1 MGAPIARRETEAR
14 RRPRVIDERGAEG
27 ARTGSI
33 SLIKAGAKS
42 LGRFLVSAIAETSP
56 PLLVAFS
63 TGADLA
69 RRLPRDA
76 VFRDGAAGLG
86 AAGLGDGLGDGRGG
100 ARGAARVAAAVSR
113 PRRRPRVRPARGDD
127 GGGLPPPRRG
137 PRRGRGRPRPRVVLG
152 PRGRVER
159 VGGRVRVQVRP
170 RRARGVAAASAS
182 AEAPSRS
189 SSRRSS
195 SATRP
200 SSRRRSSPPPRGRLR
215 AATDPCTRRSTAS
228 TRSCAGPGPATS
240 PPSAEDGG
248 TIPDAAAGVG
258 PTPTRSSPTRA
269 KLFAPLARDAAARA
283 SSAGEEEE
291 SDGRRDAV
299 GSRRVRPIPDDDD
312 TGGGGFFPPG
322 TYPPRGSPRAP
333 GPRGVFFP
341 GPAPPRGARFDPYGP
356 PDIPEFAPGRFDGGT
371 LPGFGFPENPDAAF
385 GGVPDGFGGGGA
397 FGGGESFG
405 RKAPRRRGRDPDS
418 PRG

>member
-1 MGAPIARRETEAR
+1 MAPPGSA
-14 RRPRVIDERGAEG
+14 
-27 ARTGSI
+27 TGS
-33 SLIKAGAKS
+33 A
-42 LGRFLVSAIAETSP
+42 
-56 PLLVAFS
+56 
-63 TGADLA
+63 TGAAVLA
-69 RRLPRDA
+69 VLRA
-76 VFRDGAAGLG
+76 
-86 AAGLGDGLGDGRGG
+86 
-100 ARGAARVAAAVSR
+100 SR
-113 PRRRPRVRPARGDD
+113 PRC
-127 GGGLPPPRRG
+127 
-137 PRRGRGRPRPRVVLG
+137 RGRGDVLAFALHAATMAEGYRLLAAG
-152 PRGRVER
+152 PAADADDPAHASSSDPAAGWNAWEDAYAFRY
-159 VGGRVRVQVRP
+159 
-170 RRARGVAAASAS
+170 ARDEPAGSPAASAS
-182 AEAPSRS
+182 ASAPAEPPVEIEILVKTLVVGDAAVISAAVVSAPAATAPSRD
-189 SSRRSS
+189 
-195 SATRP
+195 RP
-200 SSRRRSSPPPRGRLR
+200 VHAAEYSLDAVVRGSGSG
-215 AATDPCTRRSTAS
+215 DE
-228 TRSCAGPGPATS
+228 

-248 TIPDAAAGVG
+248 TIADAAAALADADALVADA
-258 PTPTRSSPTRA
+258 RE

-397 FGGGESFG
+397 FGGGALG
-405 RKAPRRRGRDPDS
+405 RKAPRRFGRDPDS

>member
-1 MGAPIARRETEAR
+1 MAPPGSAPPGSA
-14 RRPRVIDERGAEG
+14 
-27 ARTGSI
+27 TGS
-33 SLIKAGAKS
+33 A
-42 LGRFLVSAIAETSP
+42 
-56 PLLVAFS
+56 
-63 TGADLA
+63 TGAAVLA
-69 RRLPRDA
+69 VLRA
-76 VFRDGAAGLG
+76 
-86 AAGLGDGLGDGRGG
+86 
-100 ARGAARVAAAVSR
+100 SR
-113 PRRRPRVRPARGDD
+113 PRC
-127 GGGLPPPRRG
+127 
-137 PRRGRGRPRPRVVLG
+137 RGRGDVLAFALHAATMAEGYRLLAAG
-152 PRGRVER
+152 PAADADDPAHASSSDPAAGWNAWEDAYAFRY
-159 VGGRVRVQVRP
+159 
-170 RRARGVAAASAS
+170 ARDEPAGSPAASAS
-182 AEAPSRS
+182 AEAPVEILVKTLVVGDAAVI
-189 SSRRSS
+189 
-195 SATRP
+195 SAAVVSAP
-200 SSRRRSSPPPRGRLR
+200 
-215 AATDPCTRRSTAS
+215 AATAPSRDRPVHAAEYSLDAVVR
-228 TRSCAGPGPATS
+228 GGDE
-240 PPSAEDGG
+240 PPSEDGG
-248 TIPDAAAGVG
+248 TIPDAAAALADADALVADA
-258 PTPTRSSPTRA
+258 RE

>member
-1 MGAPIARRETEAR
+1 MAPPGSAP
-14 RRPRVIDERGAEG
+14 PRSA
-27 ARTGSI
+27 TGS
-33 SLIKAGAKS
+33 A
-42 LGRFLVSAIAETSP
+42 
-56 PLLVAFS
+56 
-63 TGADLA
+63 TGAAVLA
-69 RRLPRDA
+69 VLRA
-76 VFRDGAAGLG
+76 
-86 AAGLGDGLGDGRGG
+86 
-100 ARGAARVAAAVSR
+100 SR
-113 PRRRPRVRPARGDD
+113 PRC
-127 GGGLPPPRRG
+127 
-137 PRRGRGRPRPRVVLG
+137 RGRGDVLAFALHAATMAEGYRLLAAG
-152 PRGRVER
+152 PAADADDPAHASSSDPAAGWNAWEDAYAFRY
-159 VGGRVRVQVRP
+159 
-170 RRARGVAAASAS
+170 ARDEPAGSPAASAS
-182 AEAPSRS
+182 AEAPVEILVKTLVVGDAAIV
-189 SSRRSS
+189 
-195 SATRP
+195 SAAVVSAAVVSAP
-200 SSRRRSSPPPRGRLR
+200 
-215 AATDPCTRRSTAS
+215 AATAPSRDRPVHAAEYSLDAVVRGSRDE
-228 TRSCAGPGPATS
+228 
-240 PPSAEDGG
+240 PPSEDGG
-248 TIPDAAAGVG
+248 TIPDAAAALADADALVADA
-258 PTPTRSSPTRA
+258 RE

-312 TGGGGFFPPG
+312 TGGGGFSFPPG

-333 GPRGVFFP
+333 GRGDFFP

>member
-1 MGAPIARRETEAR
+1 MAPPGSAPPGSA
-14 RRPRVIDERGAEG
+14 
-27 ARTGSI
+27 TGS
-33 SLIKAGAKS
+33 A
-42 LGRFLVSAIAETSP
+42 
-56 PLLVAFS
+56 
-63 TGADLA
+63 TGAAVLA
-69 RRLPRDA
+69 VLRA
-76 VFRDGAAGLG
+76 
-86 AAGLGDGLGDGRGG
+86 
-100 ARGAARVAAAVSR
+100 SR
-113 PRRRPRVRPARGDD
+113 PRC
-127 GGGLPPPRRG
+127 
-137 PRRGRGRPRPRVVLG
+137 RGRGDVLAFALHAATMAEGYRLLAAG
-152 PRGRVER
+152 PAADADDPAHASSSDPAAGWNAWEDAYAFRY
-159 VGGRVRVQVRP
+159 
-170 RRARGVAAASAS
+170 ARDEPAGSPAASAS
-182 AEAPSRS
+182 AEAPVEILVKTLVVGDAAIV
-189 SSRRSS
+189 
-195 SATRP
+195 SAAVVSAAVVSAP
-200 SSRRRSSPPPRGRLR
+200 
-215 AATDPCTRRSTAS
+215 AATAPSRDRPVHAAEYSLDAVVRGSGS
-228 TRSCAGPGPATS
+228 GDE

-248 TIPDAAAGVG
+248 TIPDAAAALADTDALVADA
-258 PTPTRSSPTRA
+258 RE